1 MVEYGIKQTFGD
13 NVTDTSTTLLNELN
27 AMRFDG
33 ENIYRYVKFTDTT
46 VATNIVSWV
55 ANGTAGTNDF
65 TVVVGSATVTAPAGV
80 AVSAHAADEYGW
92 IQIAGVASCTG
103 DGSIAALVEIISNG
117 DGTAES
123 WADGLEEQ
131 VMGIALEDDIAV
143 TYAVQVR
150 LKGLV

>member
-55 ANGTAGTNDF
+55 VNGTAGTNDF

-80 AVSAHAADEYGW
+80 AVSAHAADEY
-92 IQIAGVASCTG
+92 
-103 DGSIAALVEIISNG
+103 
-117 DGTAES
+117 
-123 WADGLEEQ
+123 
-131 VMGIALEDDIAV
+131 
-143 TYAVQVR
+143 
-150 LKGLV
+150 